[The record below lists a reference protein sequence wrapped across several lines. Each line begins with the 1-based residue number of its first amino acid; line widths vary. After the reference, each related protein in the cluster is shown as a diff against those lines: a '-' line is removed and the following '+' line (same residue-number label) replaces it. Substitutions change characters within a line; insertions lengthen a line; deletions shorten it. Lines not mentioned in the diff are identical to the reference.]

1 MNTPPKVS
9 NDNKTLAPDD
19 SEESKFLD
27 AIQDAE
33 KRHQIILILK
43 HAGLIP

>member
-19 SEESKFLD
+19 DVYLMFNKLTPENK
-27 AIQDAE
+27 E
-33 KRHQIILILK
+33 KVKSFI
-43 HAGLIP
+43 AGLKEKQ